1 MQELPLRPS
10 PEEYGG
16 RTIYFAAGWY
26 LQRQSTGG
34 ETTGLSECGSL
45 DGRQGKVDLQE
56 RYSAIFDQ
64 FLFDIR
70 SWINLDKL
78 ADHQGGNSAEYASW
92 FALVS
97 FLMYGNYEFEKSDE
111 EFLEMLQ
118 ENICSIQKVCEETVE
133 MCNGRIDLR
142 PRK

>member
-1 MQELPLRPS
+1 M
-10 PEEYGG
+10 EEEQYILQPDGTCKGRAQAERQQVYQNVEAWMGG
-16 RTIYFAAGWY
+16 K
-26 LQRQSTGG
+26 
-34 ETTGLSECGSL
+34 E
-45 DGRQGKVDLQE
+45 KVDLQE

-64 FLFDIR
+64 LLFDIR

-78 ADHQGGNSAEYASW
+78 ADYQDGNSAEYASW

-97 FLMYGNYEFEKSDE
+97 FLMYGNYDFEKSDE

-118 ENICSIQKVCEETVE
+118 KNIRSIQKVCEETVK

>member
-1 MQELPLRPS
+1 MVLAKAEHGRRNNRFINA
-10 PEEYGG
+10 EVWMGG
-16 RTIYFAAGWY
+16 K
-26 LQRQSTGG
+26 
-34 ETTGLSECGSL
+34 E
-45 DGRQGKVDLQE
+45 KVDLQE

-133 MCNGRIDLR
+133 MCNGHINLR

>member
-1 MQELPLRPS
+1 MCIR
-10 PEEYGG
+10 
-16 RTIYFAAGWY
+16 
-26 LQRQSTGG
+26 
-34 ETTGLSECGSL
+34 
-45 DGRQGKVDLQE
+45 D

-133 MCNGRIDLR
+133 MCNGHINLR